1 MEPQLN
7 WLQSRFRLDDG
18 ALRSMVCTLPSVLG
32 YHIENNIEL
41 KLAFYADILGE
52 DESIRLVANDPR
64 FLSYSLEKRIRPRF
78 LEATELGMIV
88 DKKLLSYLVKYTDK
102 KWNNKVNKFR
112 ALL

>member
-32 YHIENNIEL
+32 YHIENNIEP

-64 FLSYSLEKRIRPRF
+64 FLS
-78 LEATELGMIV
+78 
-88 DKKLLSYLVKYTDK
+88 
-102 KWNNKVNKFR
+102 
-112 ALL
+112 